1 MPTPLRT
8 TTTRTPRRTRKDT
21 ANRPRPE
28 TPIYVTGFLIAGSVL
43 TLTFDQPVLLAGV
56 PGFRTD
62 LETPV
67 AVSAART
74 AADKVAITYS
84 ETVEGAVTLFVGF
97 RDPAIRNASG
107 GYVTSNSVVL

>member
-1 MPTPLRT
+1 MPAPLRT
-8 TTTRTPRRTRKDT
+8 AAGRTNRRTRKET

-28 TPIYVTGFLIAGSVL
+28 TPIYVTGFAIAGAVL
-43 TLTFDQPVLLAGV
+43 TLTFDQPVMLAGV

-62 LETPV
+62 LAGPT

-74 AADKVAITYS
+74 AVDKVAITFS
-84 ETVEGAVTLFVGF
+84 EPLDGAVTLFVGF

-107 GYVTSNSVVL
+107 GYVTSNSIVL